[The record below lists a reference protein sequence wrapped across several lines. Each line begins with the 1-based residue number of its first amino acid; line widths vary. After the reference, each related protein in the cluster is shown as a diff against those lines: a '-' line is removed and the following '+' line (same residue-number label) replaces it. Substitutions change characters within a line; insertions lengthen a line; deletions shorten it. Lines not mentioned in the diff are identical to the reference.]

1 MNIRHHVSEEFLYLY
16 TSGELGPLWSLAV
29 ATHLA
34 FCPHCRR
41 RAADLEE
48 VQGVALEQE
57 TPEPIMQLQAMDV
70 IAQAGQVK
78 EHAPYRM
85 RTDKMGDAP
94 VFPTPLRDLHGDLK
108 DIRWRTV
115 GGGVQQCV
123 LRRDGNVSARLLKI
137 PPGVAVPSHGHG
149 GVEFT
154 QVLSGG
160 YFDGEIAFTRGDIQ
174 IVAHES
180 PHQPIAMSDEYC
192 ICLAITDAP
201 LRFTALLPRLF
212 QPLFRI

>member
-1 MNIRHHVSEEFLYLY
+1 MTEMNLPFDLPLEFPLPFRLLLHV
-16 TSGELGPLWSLAV
+16 PA
-29 ATHLA
+29 
-34 FCPHCRR
+34 RR
-41 RAADLEE
+41 RHVELHTLRLELSFQDTPIETLKFEKLKLGKNENFALGIDEHPVRGAPGQHGVVTDAD
-48 VQGVALEQE
+48 
-57 TPEPIMQLQAMDV
+57 EPVL
-70 IAQAGQVK
+70 AQR
-78 EHAPYRM
+78 P
-85 RTDKMGDAP
+85 
-94 VFPTPLRDLHGDLK
+94 DLK

-160 YFDGEIAFTRGDIQ
+160 YFDGEVAFTRGDIQ

>member
-123 LRRDGNVSARLLKI
+123 LRRDGNVSARLLKSLPVLLYHPMGMEVSSLHRCFRAGI
-137 PPGVAVPSHGHG
+137 SMEKLPSLVATYRSSPMKAPISR
-149 GVEFT
+149 
-154 QVLSGG
+154 SPCPMN
-160 YFDGEIAFTRGDIQ
+160 IAFAWQ
-174 IVAHES
+174 
-180 PHQPIAMSDEYC
+180 
-192 ICLAITDAP
+192 
-201 LRFTALLPRLF
+201 
-212 QPLFRI
+212 